1 MKTYHEMIQ
10 WVVDHN
16 DKLRY
21 HEWPALMAISEIY
34 GIPYESVAADVQTIK
49 IHRERAQKEQRQAQS
64 RASNEQRR
72 LANLARKQGVE
83 E

>member
-1 MKTYHEMIQ
+1 MKTYEQMIQ
-10 WVVDHN
+10 WVVDNN

-21 HEWPALMAISEIY
+21 HEWPALMSISEIY
-34 GIPYESVAADVQTIK
+34 NVPYESVAAAVQTVK
-49 IHRERAQKEQRQAQS
+49 IHRERAQKDLRRAQS

-83 E
+83 